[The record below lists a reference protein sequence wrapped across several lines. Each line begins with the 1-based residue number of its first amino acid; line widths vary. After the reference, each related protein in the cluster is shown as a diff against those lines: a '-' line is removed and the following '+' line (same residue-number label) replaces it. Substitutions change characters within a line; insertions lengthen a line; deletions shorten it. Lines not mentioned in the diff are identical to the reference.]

1 MNQRVVMKKETEER
15 IRRFQ
20 QVLGRHGVDGALI
33 VQRTDLYY
41 LSGTDQD
48 AHLWVPASG
57 PPLLM
62 VRKSFARAEQDAV
75 TERIVP
81 FTSLSQLPAYIKEQS
96 GGLPGKMG
104 LELDVLPVKFYLSYQ
119 RQFPKTEMTDISE
132 LIRQVRMIK
141 SPYEIECMVRA
152 AKMADRM
159 LTKIPE
165 FLTEARRDI
174 DLTLMV
180 EAFYRSQGHPGIIP
194 VRGFNRDPSYGQI
207 MSGRGAAVPSNS
219 AGPHGGE
226 GLGPFFSRGGSLRKI
241 SKRSPILV
249 DYAANVEGY
258 IADQTRI
265 FSIGPLKR
273 KLHQAHDV
281 ALKVQEAIVQEAKPD
296 VPAGDLYD
304 LAVRVAEASGN
315 AEGFMGHPDPVPF
328 VGHGVGLELNEL
340 PLIGRGVDTVLAP
353 GMTFTLEPKFVI
365 PGEGIVGIENTFL
378 VTERGLKRLN
388 RFPDDIAVC

>member
-1 MNQRVVMKKETEER
+1 MNKRAALKKEIEER

-20 QVLGRHGVDGALI
+20 QALGRHGVDGALI

-48 AHLWVPASG
+48 AHLWVPVSG

-62 VRKSFARAEQDAV
+62 VRKSFERAKQDAL

-81 FTSLSQLPAYIKEQS
+81 FTSLSHLPAYIKEYG
-96 GGLPGKMG
+96 GGLPGNMG
-104 LELDVLPVKFYLSYQ
+104 LEMDVLPAKFYLAYQ
-119 RQFPKTEMTDISE
+119 RQFPKTKMTDISE
-132 LIRQVRMIK
+132 LIREVRMVK
-141 SPYEIECMVRA
+141 SGYEIACMVRSA
-152 AKMADRM
+152 GMADRM
-159 LTKIPE
+159 LEKIPE
-165 FLTEARRDI
+165 FLAEAKRDM

-180 EAFYRSQGHPGIIP
+180 EAFYRGQGHPGIVP

-207 MSGRGAAVPSNS
+207 MSGSGAAVPSNS
-219 AGPHGGE
+219 AGPHGGQ
-226 GLGPFFSRGGSLRKI
+226 GLGPFFSRGASMRRI

-258 IADQTRI
+258 ISDQTRI

-273 KLHQAHDV
+273 KLRQAHDE
-281 ALKVQEAIVQEAKPD
+281 ALKVQEAIVREARPG
-296 VPAGDLYD
+296 VRAGDLYD
-304 LAVRVAEASGN
+304 LAVRIAEKSV
-315 AEGFMGHPDPVPF
+315 GFMGHPDPVPF

-340 PLIGRGVDTVLAP
+340 PLIGRGADTVLAP
-353 GMTFTLEPKFVI
+353 GMTFTLEPKFII

-378 VTERGLKRLN
+378 VTEKGLKRLN

>member
-1 MNQRVVMKKETEER
+1 MNQRKVMKKETEER
-15 IRRFQ
+15 VRRFQ
-20 QVLGRHGVDGALI
+20 QILGRHGVDGALI

-62 VRKSFARAEQDAV
+62 VRKSFARAAQDAV

-96 GGLPGKMG
+96 GGMPGKMG
-104 LELDVLPVKFYLSYQ
+104 LELDVLPVKFYLSYE
-119 RQFPKTEMTDISE
+119 RQFPKTKMTDISE

-141 SPYEIECMVRA
+141 SPYEIERMVMA

-159 LTKIPE
+159 LGKIPG
-165 FLTEARRDI
+165 FLTEAKRDM

-180 EAFYRSQGHPGIIP
+180 EAFYRSQGHPGIVP

-226 GLGPFFSRGGSLRKI
+226 GLGPFFSRGGSLRRI
-241 SKRSPILV
+241 RKRSPILV

-258 IADQTRI
+258 ISDQARI

-273 KLHQAHDV
+273 KLRQAHDV
-281 ALKVQEAIVQEAKPD
+281 TLKVQEAIMNQGKPGAR
-296 VPAGDLYD
+296 AGDLYD
-304 LAVRVAEASGN
+304 LALRIVDPAAG

-340 PLIGRGVDTVLAP
+340 PLIGRTVDTVLAP

-378 VTERGLKRLN
+378 VTDKGLKKLN
-388 RFPDDIAVC
+388 HFPDDIFVC

>member
-1 MNQRVVMKKETEER
+1 MYQRAVMKKETEGR
-15 IRRFQ
+15 VRRFQ
-20 QVLGRHGVDGALI
+20 QVLGQHGVDGALI

-48 AHLWVPASG
+48 AHLWVPVSG

-62 VRKSFARAEQDAV
+62 VRKSFERAKQDAV
-75 TERIVP
+75 TERIVS
-81 FTSLSQLPAYIKEQS
+81 FTSLSQLPAYIKEYS
-96 GGLPGKMG
+96 GGLPGRMG
-104 LELDVLPVKFYLSYQ
+104 LEMDVLPVKFYLGYQ

-159 LTKIPE
+159 FGKIPE
-165 FLTEARRDI
+165 FLAEAKRDI

-180 EAFYRSQGHPGIIP
+180 EAFYRSQGHPGIVP
-194 VRGFNRDPSYGQI
+194 VRAFNRDPSYGQI
-207 MSGRGAAVPSNS
+207 MSGRRAAIPSNS

-226 GLGPFFSRGGSLRKI
+226 GLGPFFSRGASLRRI

-249 DYAANVEGY
+249 DYATNVDGY

-265 FSIGPLKR
+265 FSMGPLKR
-273 KLHQAHDV
+273 KLQQAHDV
-281 ALKVQEAIVQEAKPD
+281 TLKVQEAIVREGKPG
-296 VPAGDLYD
+296 VRAGDLYD
-304 LAVRVAEASGN
+304 LALRIVETSGG

-328 VGHGVGLELNEL
+328 VGHGLGLELNEL

-353 GMTFTLEPKFVI
+353 GMTFALEPKFVI

-378 VTERGLKRLN
+378 VTEKGLKKLN
-388 RFPDDIAVC
+388 RFPDDILIC